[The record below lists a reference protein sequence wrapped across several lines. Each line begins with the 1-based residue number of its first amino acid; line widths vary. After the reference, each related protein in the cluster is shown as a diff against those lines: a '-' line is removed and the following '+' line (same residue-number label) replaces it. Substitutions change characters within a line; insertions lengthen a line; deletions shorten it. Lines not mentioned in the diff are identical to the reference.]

1 MNNLLKTYNF
11 SNFEIVK
18 GNGCYLYTSGNR
30 RLLDFSAGVAVNSL
44 GYNHSV
50 IKKTLQEQLKTGIT
64 HLSGSQIHSYKTKL
78 SQLLSK
84 ESNKGD
90 VFFSN
95 SGAESIEAALKIAR
109 NFGSDK
115 NRDEIIAMT
124 SSFHGRTIGALSL
137 GSNKQYKS
145 NIGPVPGKVKFCQF
159 NDSKNLIKLIN
170 KKTLAIII
178 EFIQGDGG
186 INICSKEFA
195 RTIKEICK
203 KKKILLIADEIQGG
217 IGRTGKIFAYKHYGV
232 SPDIITTAKG
242 LGSGIPIGATIVKKD
257 IAKKINIGFHGS
269 TFGGGMLQTRVAYNV
284 FKTINKTN
292 FLNSVKS
299 KGALLEQLLNKLNSK
314 HDLIKEVR
322 VKGLMAGIEFK
333 NSKLA
338 LTIYRETSNDGLVTT
353 LVKGTIIR
361 ITPPLIIKSE
371 EIRKG
376 IRIISNCLEKYKI
389 NHY

>member
-64 HLSGSQIHSYKTKL
+64 HLSGSQIHLYKTKL

-109 NFGSDK
+109 NFGADK
-115 NRDEIIAMT
+115 NKDEIIAMT

-159 NDSKNLIKLIN
+159 NDSNNLIKLIN

-284 FKTINKTN
+284 FKTINKIG
-292 FLNSVKS
+292 FLNDVKT
-299 KGALLEQLLNKLNSK
+299 KGILLEKLLNNLHSNC
-314 HDLIKEVR
+314 HVIKDIR
-322 VKGLMAGIEFK
+322 IKGLMAGIEFK
-333 NSKLA
+333 NNKTALEVYKDTSKK
-338 LTIYRETSNDGLVTT
+338 GLITT
-353 LVKGTIIR
+353 LVKGNIIR
-361 ITPPLIIKSE
+361 ITPPLIIKPE
-371 EIRKG
+371 ELKEG
-376 IRIISNCLEKYKI
+376 IKIISNSLSTIKS
-389 NHY
+389 

>member
-18 GNGCYLYTSGNR
+18 GNGCYLYTSDNK

-78 SQLLSK
+78 SKLLSK

-115 NRDEIIAMT
+115 NKDEIIAMT

-159 NDSKNLIKLIN
+159 NDSKNLTKLIN

-195 RTIKEICK
+195 KTIKEICK

-284 FKTINKTN
+284 FQTINKTN
-292 FLNSVKS
+292 FLNSVKL
-299 KGALLEQLLNKLNSK
+299 KGILLEQLLNKLHSN
-314 HDLIKEVR
+314 HDFIKEIR
-322 VKGLMAGIEFK
+322 IKGLMAGIEFQ
-333 NSKLA
+333 NSQLA
-338 LTIYRETSNDGLVTT
+338 LKIYEETSKDGLVTT
-353 LVKGTIIR
+353 LVKGTTIR
-361 ITPPLIIKSE
+361 ITPPLIIKADE
-371 EIRKG
+371 LKRG
-376 IRIISNCLEKYKI
+376 IKIISDCLNKI
-389 NHY
+389 KN

>member
-18 GNGCYLYTSGNR
+18 GNGCYLYTADNKK
-30 RLLDFSAGVAVNSL
+30 LLDFSAGVAVNSL

-50 IKKTLQEQLKTGIT
+50 VKKTIQEQLKTGIT
-64 HLSGSQIHSYKTKL
+64 HLSGSQIHLYKYKL

-109 NFGSDK
+109 NFGSSK
-115 NRDEIIAMT
+115 GRDEIIAMT
-124 SSFHGRTIGALSL
+124 SSFHGRTIGALSV
-137 GSNKQYKS
+137 GSNKAYKS
-145 NIGPVPGKVKFCQF
+145 NIGPVPGKVRFCNF
-159 NDSKNLIKLIN
+159 NDSKNLKKLTN
-170 KKTLAIII
+170 KKTLAIIL

-195 RTIKEICK
+195 KTIKEICK
-203 KKKILLIADEIQGG
+203 KRKILLIADEIQGG

-232 SPDIITTAKG
+232 SPDIITSAKG
-242 LGSGIPIGATIVKKD
+242 LGSGIPIGATIVKKE
-257 IAKKINIGFHGS
+257 ISKNINIGFHGS
-269 TFGGGMLQTRVAYNV
+269 TFGGGMLQTRIAHNV
-284 FKTINKTN
+284 FKTINKTS

-299 KGALLEQLLNKLNSK
+299 KGILLDKLLNKLHSNY
-314 HDLIKEVR
+314 DYIKEIR
-322 VKGLMAGIEFK
+322 IKGLMAGIEFK
-333 NSKLA
+333 NSQIA
-338 LTIYRETSNDGLVTT
+338 LKIYKETSNHGLVTT
-353 LVKGTIIR
+353 LVKGTTIR

-371 EIRKG
+371 ELKRG
-376 IRIISNCLEKYKI
+376 IKIISNCLEKI
-389 NHY
+389 

>member
-64 HLSGSQIHSYKTKL
+64 HLSGSQIHLYKTKL
-78 SQLLSK
+78 SKLLSK

-95 SGAESIEAALKIAR
+95 SGAESIEAALKVAR

-115 NRDEIIAMT
+115 NKDEIIAMT

-159 NDSKNLIKLIN
+159 NDSKNLTKLIN

-195 RTIKEICK
+195 KTIKEICK

>member
-18 GNGCYLYTSGNR
+18 GNGSYLYTADNKK
-30 RLLDFSAGVAVNSL
+30 LLDFSAGVAVNSL

-50 IKKTLQEQLKTGIT
+50 VKKTIQEQLKTGIT
-64 HLSGSQIHSYKTKL
+64 HLSGSQIHLYKYKL

-109 NFGSDK
+109 NFGSSK
-115 NRDEIIAMT
+115 GRDEIIAMT
-124 SSFHGRTIGALSL
+124 SSFHGRTIGALSV
-137 GSNKQYKS
+137 GSNKAYKS
-145 NIGPVPGKVKFCQF
+145 NIGPVPGKVRFCNF
-159 NDSKNLIKLIN
+159 NDSKNLKKLTN
-170 KKTLAIII
+170 KKTLAIIL

-195 RTIKEICK
+195 KTIKEICK
-203 KKKILLIADEIQGG
+203 KRKILLIADEIQGG

-232 SPDIITTAKG
+232 SPDIITSAKG
-242 LGSGIPIGATIVKKD
+242 LGSGIPIGATIVKKE
-257 IAKKINIGFHGS
+257 ISKNINIGFHGS
-269 TFGGGMLQTRVAYNV
+269 TFGGGMLQTRIAYNV
-284 FKTINKTN
+284 FKTINKTS

-299 KGALLEQLLNKLNSK
+299 KGILLDKLLNKLHSNY
-314 HDLIKEVR
+314 DYIKEIR
-322 VKGLMAGIEFK
+322 IKGLMAGIEFK
-333 NSKLA
+333 NSQIA
-338 LTIYRETSNDGLVTT
+338 LKIYKETSNHGLVTT
-353 LVKGTIIR
+353 LVKGTTIR

-371 EIRKG
+371 EIKKG
-376 IRIISNCLEKYKI
+376 IKIISECLDKI
-389 NHY
+389 

>member
-64 HLSGSQIHSYKTKL
+64 HLSGSQIHLYKTKL
-78 SQLLSK
+78 SKLLSK

-95 SGAESIEAALKIAR
+95 SGAESIEAALKVAR

-115 NRDEIIAMT
+115 NKDEIIAMT

-159 NDSKNLIKLIN
+159 NDSKNLTKLIN

-195 RTIKEICK
+195 KTIKEICK

-284 FKTINKTN
+284 FQTINKTS

-299 KGALLEQLLNKLNSK
+299 KGILLGQLLNKLNSK

-322 VKGLMAGIEFK
+322 IKGLMAGIEFK
-333 NSKLA
+333 NSQLA
-338 LTIYRETSNDGLVTT
+338 LKIYKKTSKDGLVTT
-353 LVKGTIIR
+353 LVKGTTIR
-361 ITPPLIIKSE
+361 ITPPLIIKADE
-371 EIRKG
+371 LKKG
-376 IRIISNCLEKYKI
+376 IKIISDCLNKI
-389 NHY
+389 KK

>member
-18 GNGCYLYTSGNR
+18 GNGCYLYTSDNK

-64 HLSGSQIHSYKTKL
+64 HLSGSQIHLYKTKL
-78 SQLLSK
+78 SKLLSK

-95 SGAESIEAALKIAR
+95 SGAESIEAALKVAR

-115 NRDEIIAMT
+115 NKDEIIAMT

-159 NDSKNLIKLIN
+159 NDSKNLTKLIN

-195 RTIKEICK
+195 KTIKEICK

-269 TFGGGMLQTRVAYNV
+269 TFGGGMLQTRIAYNV
-284 FKTINKTN
+284 FKTINKIR
-292 FLNSVKS
+292 FLNNVKT
-299 KGALLEQLLNKLNSK
+299 KGILLEKLLNNLHSNC
-314 HDLIKEVR
+314 HVIKEIR
-322 VKGLMAGIEFK
+322 IKGLMAGIEFK
-333 NSKLA
+333 NNKTALEVYKDTSKK
-338 LTIYRETSNDGLVTT
+338 GLITT
-353 LVKGTIIR
+353 LVKGNIIR
-361 ITPPLIIKSE
+361 ITPPLIIKPAE
-371 EIRKG
+371 LKKG
-376 IRIISNCLEKYKI
+376 IKIISNSLSAIKS
-389 NHY
+389 

>member
-1 MNNLLKTYNF
+1 
-11 SNFEIVK
+11 
-18 GNGCYLYTSGNR
+18 
-30 RLLDFSAGVAVNSL
+30 
-44 GYNHSV
+44 
-50 IKKTLQEQLKTGIT
+50 
-64 HLSGSQIHSYKTKL
+64 
-78 SQLLSK
+78 LLSK

-115 NRDEIIAMT
+115 NKNEIIAMT

-159 NDSKNLIKLIN
+159 NDSKNLTKLIN

-186 INICSKEFA
+186 INICSREFA
-195 RTIKEICK
+195 KTIKEICK

-284 FKTINKTN
+284 FKTINKN
-292 FLNSVKS
+292 SFLNNVKT
-299 KGALLEQLLNKLNSK
+299 KGILLEQLLNKLHSK
-314 HDLIKEVR
+314 HDIIKEVR
-322 VKGLMAGIEFK
+322 IKGLMAGIEFK
-333 NSKLA
+333 NSEFA
-338 LTIYRETSNDGLVTT
+338 LKIYKETSDNGLVTT
-353 LVKGTIIR
+353 LVKGTTIR
-361 ITPPLIIKSE
+361 ITPPLIIKSKD
-371 EIRKG
+371 IKKG
-376 IRIISNCLEKYKI
+376 IKIISDCLIRVKI
-389 NHY
+389 